1 MFPEASVNPTAW
13 VFYDNKM
20 EKEILFYD
28 GNCGFCNRVVQCVIR
43 FEKSPKLYFSPI
55 ESEFATRF
63 FEEKGCV
70 KPDLSTFYFYTSYNL
85 YTQSSG
91 FLKLLPFLKWYFSFL
106 YIIKLIP
113 ICQRDQLYR
122 FVAKNRNRFY
132 AKSCNINKFSK
143 SRFLIE

>member
-1 MFPEASVNPTAW
+1 
-13 VFYDNKM
+13 M

-28 GNCGFCNRVVQCVIR
+28 GNCGLCNRVVKWVIR
-43 FEKSPKLYFSPI
+43 FEKSPKLYFSPL

-70 KPDLSTFYFYTSYNL
+70 KPDLSTFYFYTSYQL
-85 YTQSSG
+85 YTQSNG
-91 FLKLLPFLKWYFSFL
+91 FLKMLPFLKWYFSFL

-113 ICQRDQLYR
+113 ICQRDQFYR
-122 FVAKNRNRFY
+122 FIAKNRKRFY
-132 AKSCNINKFSK
+132 TKSCKINKLSK